1 MWNARMRTLAL
12 LEESLS
18 GSPVR
23 PIADGRNDGGVG
35 GIEKL
40 NGHNEAYFC
49 PVFIPSK
56 ARYHSERGTISLLIQ
71 DKVPFTLVVQPEELT
86 LYEQLVDRLV
96 KKWWGD
102 VHNNGQ
108 GGTEDGTDGDELRF
122 LFPRHGLQRNSSLFS
137 QELLSTRPCTP
148 PPPPP
153 LSRRRDAFDVRR
165 LVKIHALPLSDQGVS
180 YVRNYILTELVP
192 RALATSLPSSSSA
205 PRAAQWFWVM
215 DDDIQRFYMAWD
227 EKNHVITPREL
238 FTEVYT
244 RIQELHGNI
253 CDMNGIAIFSL
264 EYPRFAYTYGDS
276 DVALNSYNNIA
287 SLFRY
292 DLLPPDCKYRF
303 RIREDYDY
311 TLQLINH
318 GMMTARFRN
327 LSFEVP
333 GMAEMAGGMTD
344 YYKTQKEDIRLQNK
358 LFLETWP
365 AVAQE
370 CIKGKGALQR
380 EDIRVR
386 WDLLHPKRNPDPS
399 ATLRCRTPMQ
409 KKAHKPLSNGIDE
422 TESMA
427 KNGYENTTTIEMS
440 TRKLKGKRTRSSEAA
455 REANKQRNEKQKQK
469 MTLKTKTSLHG
480 KEGEEARRKRVNCGI
495 KRQPPEWKGYAL
507 ERWRYLTVHEA
518 ERLHL
523 HLIPSEKLRVG
534 QTVAVV
540 PPMFDQNPSVVEA
553 VLVDK
558 KVMRRRRSERN
569 GGQGATD
576 AKKGSEVDIVVEWSA
591 VARGL
596 PLLYVTRCYEL
607 PMEGVDVA
615 AAAVDAFFEKEWEEE
630 EEEEEDGRVKQGQ

>member
-1 MWNARMRTLAL
+1 MWNARMRIPTL

-18 GSPVR
+18 GSPV
-23 PIADGRNDGGVG
+23 PLIADGRNDGGVE
-35 GIEKL
+35 GIENL
-40 NGHNEAYFC
+40 NGNNEAFFC

-86 LYEQLVDRLV
+86 LYERLVDRLT

-102 VHNNGQ
+102 VQNNGQ
-108 GGTEDGTDGDELRF
+108 GGTEDGTDGDALRL
-122 LFPRHGLQRNSSLFS
+122 LFPRHGLQRNSSLLS
-137 QELLSTRPCTP
+137 QELLPTPPCTP
-148 PPPPP
+148 PLPPP
-153 LSRRRDAFDVRR
+153 LTRRQDASDVRR

-192 RALATSLPSSSSA
+192 RALATSLSSSSSA
-205 PRAAQWFWVM
+205 SRAAQWFWVM
-215 DDDIQRFYMAWD
+215 DDDIQRFYMARD

-244 RIQELHGNI
+244 RIQELHGKI
-253 CDMNGIAIFSL
+253 CDMNSIAIFSL

-276 DVALNSYNNIA
+276 DIALNSYNNIA

-292 DLLPPDCKYRF
+292 DLLPPECKYRF

-318 GMMTARFRN
+318 GMKTARFRN

-333 GMAEMAGGMTD
+333 RMAEMAGGMTD
-344 YYKTQKEDIRLQNK
+344 YYKTQKEDIRRQNK

-409 KKAHKPLSNGIDE
+409 KKANKPLSYGIDE
-422 TESMA
+422 AESMA
-427 KNGYENTTTIEMS
+427 KSGREKRTTIEMG
-440 TRKLKGKRTRSSEAA
+440 TRKLKGKRDRPSEAA
-455 REANKQRNEKQKQK
+455 QEAKKQRNEKQKQK
-469 MTLKTKTSLHG
+469 KTPTKNTTSHG
-480 KEGEEARRKRVNCGI
+480 KGGEEAKRKEANFGI
-495 KRQPPEWKGYAL
+495 KRRPPEWKGYVL

-518 ERLHL
+518 EQLHL

-540 PPMFDQNPSVVEA
+540 PPLFDQNPSVVEA

-558 KVMRRRRSERN
+558 KVMRRRRSEKK
-569 GGQGATD
+569 GEQGATD
-576 AKKGSEVDIVVEWSA
+576 AKKGSEVDVVVEWSA

-596 PLLYVTRCYEL
+596 PLLYVTCCYEV

-630 EEEEEDGRVKQGQ
+630 DEEKEGKVE